1 MVGRRF
7 WKKHL
12 DHYDDFYRQIA
23 PAPWYR
29 STFISRPYIDFLD
42 KTKAQSQFEKLKR
55 LWENKN
61 LLIVEGGNISF
72 RGW

>member
-1 MVGRRF
+1 MLRRSLSNLRGGQKIF

-23 PAPWYR
+23 PAPWYG

-42 KTKAQSQFEKLKR
+42 KTKAG
-55 LWENKN
+55 
-61 LLIVEGGNISF
+61 VAV
-72 RGW
+72 